1 MFMAFVWWCV
11 LCANEIIA
19 QFQFTSTSA
28 LIMMQHDRIHDV
40 HLFRLIPKNGSEK
53 NASQRRHDER
63 I

>member
-1 MFMAFVWWCV
+1 MAFLWWCV

-40 HLFRLIPKNGSEK
+40 QLFRLIPKNGS
-53 NASQRRHDER
+53 QRRHDER